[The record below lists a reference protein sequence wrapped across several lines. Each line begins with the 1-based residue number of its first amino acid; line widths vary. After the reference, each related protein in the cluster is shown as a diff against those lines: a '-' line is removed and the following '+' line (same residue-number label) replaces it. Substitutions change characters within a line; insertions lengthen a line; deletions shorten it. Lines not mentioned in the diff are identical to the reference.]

1 MDNDTLAAKIK
12 QLKAEVAK
20 QNLAALE
27 CDMDDAIVLAYRAG
41 ILACHPNFHWNDLE
55 IQ

>member
-1 MDNDTLAAKIK
+1 MDKTLPAKIER
-12 QLKAEVAK
+12 LKTEIAK
-20 QNLAALE
+20 QKLAALE
-27 CDMDDAIVLAYRAG
+27 RDMDDAIVLAYKAG